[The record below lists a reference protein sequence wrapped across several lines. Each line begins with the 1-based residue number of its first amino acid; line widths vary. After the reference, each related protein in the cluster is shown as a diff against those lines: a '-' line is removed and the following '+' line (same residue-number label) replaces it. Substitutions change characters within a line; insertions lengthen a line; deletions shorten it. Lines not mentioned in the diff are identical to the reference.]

1 MRIFKSEKTAKP
13 TNVSTGP
20 IADPAGNVGFNGN
33 IVLILVAALTVLGF
47 FGFNAVSSPIDLAAN
62 IFIDDSFMYFET
74 AWQTATNGFVTFD
87 SMNPTNG
94 VQFLWFA
101 ILVAAAKIAPI
112 KITLLYI
119 AYGVNLA
126 IVVGV
131 YAAIWRCGTLF
142 EDRRRI
148 LTMLM
153 TVLVTAVLVDR
164 QHLMFSGM
172 ESTAHM
178 GALWFCLVAGATA
191 LIRCDR
197 SARFPAKS
205 FLLFTIGTVF
215 VTWARID
222 SALFSL
228 TLYCY
233 VCFNLFLLS
242 NNNQEEKMKYLLFS
256 LLIVVIGALIQVSFY
271 YFSGDTILPI
281 SGLVKATGIGPEITA
296 DVWARVMSVVF
307 PFAKLF
313 DETNPVLLVAQAV
326 AFSALLWA
334 VLQRAFRARSSL
346 RFLYG
351 FAGSLGVAIPI
362 YAVIIGPSHHP
373 EWRWYLAAVYLFYSI
388 GLAALLYEG
397 CGKFLDGFRRKRSV
411 AVLSGISIAL
421 MFLFV
426 LFYSHRAI
434 PHFLTRAQVAQFGKE
449 STDRNDI
456 LAAFNAGQLAFLA
469 ERRTINLDGLV
480 NSKDYLDNNLNN
492 PDSLINYL
500 RENNVRYVVD
510 YDFYWAHEAIINNSV
525 LKYSFKIR
533 NDREQRTLFIRE
545 LTGPLPK
552 L

>member
-1 MRIFKSEKTAKP
+1 MRIFKPDKTAKP

-33 IVLILVAALTVLGF
+33 ILLILVAALTVLGF

-101 ILVAAAKIAPI
+101 ILVAAAEVVPI
-112 KITLLYI
+112 KIALPYI

-126 IVVGV
+126 IVISV
-131 YAAIWRCGTLF
+131 YAAIWRCGTLL
-142 EDRRRI
+142 EDRGRI

-153 TVLVTAVLVDR
+153 TVMVSVVLIDR

-172 ESTAHM
+172 ESTVHM
-178 GALWFCLVAGATA
+178 GALWLCLLAGLAA

-197 SARFPAKS
+197 SARFPAKL

-233 VCFNLFLLS
+233 VCVNLCVLS
-242 NNNQEEKMKYLLFS
+242 NNSQIEKTKYLILSFAII
-256 LLIVVIGALIQVSFY
+256 LIGALIQISFY
-271 YFSGDTILPI
+271 HFSADTIVPI
-281 SGLVKATGIGPEITA
+281 SGLVKATGIGPQITA
-296 DVWARVMSVVF
+296 GVWARVMSVVF

-313 DETNPVLLVAQAV
+313 DETNSIMLALQAIVFLSLLLMVLR
-326 AFSALLWA
+326 
-334 VLQRAFRARSSL
+334 RAFRTRSSL

-351 FAGSLGVAIPI
+351 IAGSLGVAIPV
-362 YAVIIGPSHHP
+362 YAVIVGPSHHP

-388 GLAALLYEG
+388 GIAAILSEVSRNIIVGLQG
-397 CGKFLDGFRRKRSV
+397 KRSV
-411 AVLSGISIAL
+411 AVSSGISIAL

-434 PHFLTRAQVAQFGKE
+434 PHFLTRAQVAQFLKE
-449 STDRNDI
+449 STDRDDI
-456 LAAFNAGQLAFLA
+456 FAAFNAGQLAFLA

-480 NSKDYLDNNLNN
+480 NSKYYLNNILNN
-492 PDSLINYL
+492 PDTLIDYL
-500 RENNVRYVVD
+500 KKHNVRFIVD
-510 YDFYWAHEAIINNSV
+510 YDFYWAREAILNNTV
-525 LKYSFKIR
+525 PKYAFEIR
-533 NDREQRTLFIRE
+533 NDRKQRTMFIRE
-545 LTGPLPK
+545 LTGR
-552 L
+552 